1 MEKYED
7 LEMQVVVFNDNDVIV
22 CSDGDEGWGGE
33 EGWYELIKLV
43 INING
48 FGITEAIF
56 VSLK

>member
-33 EGWYELIKLV
+33 EG
-43 INING
+43 
-48 FGITEAIF
+48 
-56 VSLK
+56 